1 MNGCCRLRCC
11 CRGNRIEGGAIG
23 AVGIIVAGVVEDG
36 WSSGLVA
43 AFCAQYFLWTKYT
56 IRTKS
61 PKSIIVAIGYFSWKL
76 IKLVLWSLTIVLS
89 VGPDP
94 LFTMGVDEVLHM
106 LTNVLYIY
114 RS

>member
-1 MNGCCRLRCC
+1 M
-11 CRGNRIEGGAIG
+11 IEGGGIG
-23 AVGIIVAGVVEDG
+23 AVGIIVAGAVEDG
-36 WSSGLVA
+36 WSSGLAA

-76 IKLVLWSLTIVLS
+76 MRLVLWSLTIVLS

-94 LFTMGVDEVLHM
+94 LFTMGVDEVLHI
-106 LTNVLYIY
+106 LTNVLYI
-114 RS
+114 